1 MDWCVLL
8 FLGISEPDGSHLQ
21 KPAVCISET
30 GQVQA
35 VSRSGIEDHP
45 VPERKSPQVEY
56 RGPRGASEDSAD
68 RGAHCGEWAGAL
80 PRIV

>member
-1 MDWCVLL
+1 MDWCVVL
-8 FLGISEPDGSHLQ
+8 FLGISEPGGSHLQ

-30 GQVQA
+30 GQAQA

-56 RGPRGASEDSAD
+56 RGPMGGSLRGM
-68 RGAHCGEWAGAL
+68 GGGAL